1 MSIFL
6 PLIPP
11 WELTYSLYACT
22 PSAYGLPTSPVGPVR
37 SARCPTLIDSAENA
51 TPDRTIASATAIEAI
66 FIIFFIFAFP
76 SLISWLIARF
86 LPPFSRRIL
95 SSVPRL
101 ALLSFSFSVGK
112 RVKFPVRLDHIPAV
126 RQSVGLE
133 DEEQDDDPAEDP
145 LLQRDGR
152 SRDPGEVRPEMGR
165 HHREQLR
172 QQDHEDRPEDRSD
185 DAPQPPDDDHREVDD
200 RDADAELLGGD
211 VAQRM
216 PVEGAR
222 HPGVER
228 RHGEG
233 EDPVPEDV
241 DPHDLRRDVVVPHR
255 HEGASRPGPHQVGRE
270 QDHRRRDDQHDVE
283 VGAVG
288 IEDKPADGR
297 PRDHDAVTPA
307 GHGLPPQK
315 DPFEDELGGQRRDGE
330 VETLKTQRRDAEDH
344 SRQGGDA
351 SRRGDADPE
360 RQPHLGGD
368 ERGGVCPHAEER
380 PLAEG
385 DLPREPGEDIEPHRA
400 DHRDGDLHRDPEVL
414 ALDQERQRKE
424 GDAEEPH
431 ADLDEGRLEDL
442 DVLFV
447 GGPEVAAILH
457 AIISLKYSV
466 STTQTRSSSFVRNSP
481 DGVII
486 RMRTRMTYGA
496 TSFTPARL
504 K

>member
-51 TPDRTIASATAIEAI
+51 TPDRTIASAATIEAI
-66 FIIFFIFAFP
+66 FIFFFIFAFP
-76 SLISWLIARF
+76 SLISWLIARCPPPSTRRTGPAVPA
-86 LPPFSRRIL
+86 LP
-95 SSVPRL
+95 
-101 ALLSFSFSVGK
+101 SFPLSFSVGK
-112 RVKFPVRLDHIPAV
+112 RVQLPVRLDHIPAV

-172 QQDHEDRPEDRSD
+172 QQDHEDRAEDRSD

-200 RDADAELLGGD
+200 RYADAELLGGD
-211 VAQRM
+211 VTQRM

-241 DPHDLRRDVVVPHR
+241 DPHDLRRNVVVPHR
-255 HEGASRPGPHQVGRE
+255 HEGASCPGPHQVGRE
-270 QDHRRRDDQHDVE
+270 QDHRSRDDQYDV
-283 VGAVG
+283 VVRSVG

-297 PRDHDAVTPA
+297 PRNHDAVAPA
-307 GHGLPPQK
+307 GHRFPPQE
-315 DPFEDELGGQRRDGE
+315 DPFEDELRSQRRDGE
-330 VETLKTQRRDAEDH
+330 VETL
-344 SRQGGDA
+344 
-351 SRRGDADPE
+351 
-360 RQPHLGGD
+360 
-368 ERGGVCPHAEER
+368 
-380 PLAEG
+380 
-385 DLPREPGEDIEPHRA
+385 
-400 DHRDGDLHRDPEVL
+400 
-414 ALDQERQRKE
+414 
-424 GDAEEPH
+424 
-431 ADLDEGRLEDL
+431 
-442 DVLFV
+442 
-447 GGPEVAAILH
+447 
-457 AIISLKYSV
+457 
-466 STTQTRSSSFVRNSP
+466 
-481 DGVII
+481 
-486 RMRTRMTYGA
+486 
-496 TSFTPARL
+496 
-504 K
+504 